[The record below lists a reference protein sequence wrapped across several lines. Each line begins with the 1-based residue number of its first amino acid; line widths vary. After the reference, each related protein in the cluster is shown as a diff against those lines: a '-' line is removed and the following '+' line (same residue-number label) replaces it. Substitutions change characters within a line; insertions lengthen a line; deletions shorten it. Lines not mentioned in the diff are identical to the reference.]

1 MTMTPMM
8 QSFIQERLPRGIR
21 LSRNSLL
28 IDVSK
33 KVLHNG
39 KEKIIRKSKSVLLGL
54 ENILDNTKAKQ
65 LFESGLEDAIR
76 LQAIMQREIAQSGY
90 AEVAGTS
97 KIADGSVGA
106 IWVRFFPKVLEKME
120 ERNQVN
126 VTIFYNDVVE
136 YFTAAK
142 PLKDITEEEVEGF
155 KTWLQSKITNRYMN
169 NIGTCSNGSI
179 NKRLGVIRELM
190 RCAIKNKYLLVNECI
205 DPSKKN
211 LGVEDL
217 PRGTAQQ
224 KPALTLAEQSNFI
237 SVIRSYGDDDFAN
250 CMEFAFETGMR
261 HSTEL
266 LAFTVDNVNFKRNT
280 ICFWRNK
287 TKSWSIEMPLTK
299 RAYEILY
306 NYRETAFARPDKRIF
321 PYTKSYIRSR
331 WNKFK
336 GLAKLA
342 KNVTPYVTRGSFI
355 TRLVES
361 GLDPRTVMKFAG
373 HTCIETTLSFYV
385 NPTNK
390 HLQSAMSVLDKQR
403 DECLKII
410 EG

>member
-1 MTMTPMM
+1 MTP
-8 QSFIQERLPRGIR
+8 QIKTFIQTRLPRGIR

-28 IDVSK
+28 VDVSK

-39 KEKIIRKSKSVLLGL
+39 QEKIIRKSKSVLLGL
-54 ENILDNTKAKQ
+54 ENVLDNTKAKQ
-65 LFESGLEDAIR
+65 LFESSLENALR
-76 LQAIMQREIAQSGY
+76 LQAIMHREIAQSGY
-90 AEVAGTS
+90 AEVAATS
-97 KIADGSVGA
+97 KIADGSIGA
-106 IWVRFFPKVLEKME
+106 IWVRFFPKVLEKMSPQ
-120 ERNQVN
+120 NQSN

-142 PLKDITEEEVEGF
+142 PLMSITEDDVEGF
-155 KTWLQSKITNRYMN
+155 KTWLKEKITNRFKN
-169 NIGTCSNGSI
+169 NIGSCSNGSI

-190 RCAIKNKYLLVNECI
+190 RCAIKNKYLLIDECI

-217 PRGTAQQ
+217 SRSARQQ

-250 CMEFAFETGMR
+250 MMEFAFETGMR

-266 LAFTVDNVNFKRNT
+266 MTFTIENVNFKRNT

-306 NYRETAFARPDKRIF
+306 NYREVAFARPDKKIF
-321 PYTKSYIRSR
+321 PCSKTYIRNK

-336 GLAKLA
+336 GLAKLP

-385 NPTNK
+385 NPTNQ
-390 HLQSAMSVLDKQR
+390 HLQNAVSVLDKQR
-403 DECLKII
+403 DDSLQII